1 MIKVAFGN
9 IYSRPLDLEGNY
21 ERADE
26 KVKQAKAR
34 GADLIVF
41 PQGFLS
47 GTELG
52 MLGKADALSE
62 DRDWFIRQYNSLT
75 EKLSDENEGIYILT
89 DYAILGEGRAEF
101 FCQLYLDGRDID
113 WDSELTIKGVNIKIL
128 EEKSGLEEV
137 SGAYDC
143 FILMDQ
149 SPAVGGERY
158 LLHKAMKEL
167 AEKSNAAV
175 CANLGGYGYTSHPDV
190 YMPCIAFIDGDK
202 DIFTRTV
209 GEYAGYEGLIEVRS
223 GKRKEFEFAIEPDS
237 LAFPV
242 AYSANPMIPANVPE
256 KEYCM
261 DLFTLQTTALAARMQ
276 NLGMKDAVLAL
287 SGGLDSSMALL
298 VTVNAFDMLGLDR
311 KGIHVVSMP
320 GFGASNTTK
329 SLAEELAASLGLE
342 FKFIDITAACRQAL
356 LDIGHDGVTPDVT
369 FENVQAR
376 MRTLNGLNLA
386 NMYNGL
392 MIGTG
397 DLSEEAMGF
406 STYGGDHLASYNVN
420 SSVSKTVMRTM
431 LPYVTEL
438 DNLAGRKDTVRKI
451 LDIPV
456 SPELV
461 PHGGEI
467 LQKTEEILAP
477 YKLIDF
483 YIYCLTVAGTAPDEM
498 AYEAGKV
505 FGDEFSKEYLE
516 EKARMFM
523 KRFISG
529 QFKRSSAPEGAV
541 TTHVHLNAALRS
553 LPSDAT
559 PKALIRMAKGELF

>member
-26 KVKQAKAR
+26 KVRQAKAR

-52 MLGKADALSE
+52 MLGKADRLSE

-75 EKLSDENEGIYILT
+75 EKLSAENEGIYILT
-89 DYAILGEGRAEF
+89 DYAILGEGRTEF
-101 FCQLYLDGRDID
+101 FCQLYLDGKDID
-113 WDSELTIKGVNIKIL
+113 WDSELSIKGVSIKIL
-128 EEKSGLEEV
+128 EEKSGLEEA
-137 SGAYDC
+137 GGLYDC
-143 FILMDQ
+143 YILMDQ
-149 SPAVGGERY
+149 SPVIAGERY

-167 AEKSNAAV
+167 ADKSNAAV

-190 YMPCIAFIDGDK
+190 YMPCIAFIDGDI
-202 DIFTRTV
+202 DIFTV
-209 GEYAGYEGLIEVRS
+209 NVSDYAAFEGLVEIHN
-223 GKRKEFEFAIEPDS
+223 GKRKELEYTAEPDI
-237 LAFPV
+237 LRFPV
-242 AYSANPMIPANVPE
+242 EYSPNPMIPANVPE
-256 KEYCM
+256 QIYCM
-261 DLFTLQTTALAARMQ
+261 DLFTLQTTALAARLQ

-320 GFGASNTTK
+320 GFGTSNTTR
-329 SLAEELAASLGLE
+329 SLAEELTNSLGLE
-342 FKFIDITAACRQAL
+342 FKLIDITTACRQAL
-356 LDIGHDGVTPDVT
+356 LDIGHDGETPDVT

-392 MIGTG
+392 MVGTG

-406 STYGGDHLASYNVN
+406 STYGGDHLASYNIN

-431 LPYVTEL
+431 LPYVIEL
-438 DNLAGRKDTVRKI
+438 DNLTRRKDTIRKI

-483 YIYCLTVAGTAPDEM
+483 YIYCLTVAGIAPDEM
-498 AYEAGKV
+498 AYEAGNV
-505 FGDEFSKEYLE
+505 FGDEFSKEYLD
-516 EKARMFM
+516 EKAQMFFR
-523 KRFISG
+523 RFISG
-529 QFKRSSAPEGAV
+529 QFKRSSAPEGAI
-541 TTHVHLNAALRS
+541 TTHVHLSAAMRS
-553 LPSDAT
+553 VPSDAT
-559 PKALIRMAKGELF
+559 PKALVRMAKGELY